1 MMHVVVTYD
10 IADDRRRTKI
20 HKVLKSYGQ
29 WMQFSVFECR
39 ELTNAQYAKLRSRL
53 NRLIDGEEDSVR
65 FYFLCACC
73 EAKVERIGG
82 ERVRDDSI
90 FFA

>member
-1 MMHVVVTYD
+1 MQLVITYD
-10 IADDRRRTKI
+10 IADDKRRTKI

-29 WMQFSVFECR
+29 WMQFSVFECLDLSDA
-39 ELTNAQYAKLRSRL
+39 EYAKLRSRL
-53 NRLIDGEEDSVR
+53 SKMIKPEVDSVR

-73 EAKVERIGG
+73 REKVERIGG
-82 ERVRDDSI
+82 EEVRDDTV